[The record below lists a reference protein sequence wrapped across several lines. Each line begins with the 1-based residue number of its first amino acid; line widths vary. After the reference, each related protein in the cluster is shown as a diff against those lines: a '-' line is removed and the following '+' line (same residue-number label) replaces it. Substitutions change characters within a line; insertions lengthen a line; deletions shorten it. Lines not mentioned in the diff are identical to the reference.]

1 MPPPIEYANIDP
13 PPEHSLRPHIAG
25 DIVPRPRLLAM
36 LQRDA
41 SLTLVVAPAGYGKTT
56 LVADWLE
63 QCGLPS
69 AWVTFDAEVG
79 DLHHFLTHVLTAVA
93 ASLPEYTSDAL
104 EDLLGARTLPP
115 AAVIVEI
122 LQQELATVEQEF
134 VLVLDDFQA
143 VTSPAAHDLL
153 TELLR
158 LPPTP
163 LRLIIA
169 TRHDPSLPLVRLRAS
184 GRLTEVR
191 SRDLCFTAVEAQ
203 QFLQQSLDAPLSAS
217 EIDDL
222 VRNTEGWA
230 ANLRLAQLYLR
241 QEQGFASL
249 SRAVEVGA
257 RRARE
262 FLAEEVFAGL
272 APAIQTFL
280 MQSAILERL
289 SARVCAA
296 LSDTDDVAAAQAN
309 LQWLTTNGV
318 FTAPIDDA
326 QEWFRS
332 HALLRQFA
340 VQQLR
345 EHYDEAHVAT
355 LHRRASRWFA
365 AEGFTEEAIRHALAA
380 NDMPAAVDALAR
392 VRHGLMKTAQW
403 MELSHLLRLFSV
415 HQIEREPDLLLAQAW
430 FARSQNNVAL
440 LQASVQLASRLL
452 NGHNNDAQT
461 TGAAHHRI
469 AHLQGEVEVLQG
481 HLCYWRADMTGVVTH
496 TQRSLALLPRDAEY
510 ARGFAVLFYVTG
522 CQAIGEPAAAHA
534 LLDRYA
540 QELNR
545 DDYIAQMQWFTCRI
559 VLYVLDG
566 DLSPLAATADTM
578 LQLGAGR
585 PWAEPQGI
593 AHHCRAVVHYWRNE
607 LADLEPLVLDLL
619 AHRYQLT
626 PRYVVQT
633 ACILALAYQAQGRTA
648 EANAVAAAELSY
660 IETNNITEMW
670 PYVQALQADLALRQG
685 DVDAAAALLRE
696 TAQLQLLPTQFHYTP
711 HLVLL
716 RLYLHQNTTTSLGAA
731 GELLERMERFW
742 AAVGNAQILLELQVL
757 KALYWQARGNES
769 AALETLAQAARLAEP
784 HGNIRI
790 FADLGM
796 QIDGLLAKLQQRG
809 VTPLLVVAARTVIAA
824 ETPRA
829 THTAPPPPTPAI
841 VDDLAVLLTFREQE
855 VLRLLGEHLTNQEI
869 AARLYISTET
879 VKRHSISI
887 FRKLGVKNRRS
898 AALYARQLAQG

>member
-1 MPPPIEYANIDP
+1 MPPAIEYTNIAS
-13 PPEHSLRPHIAG
+13 PPEHLLRPHIAG
-25 DIVPRPRLLAM
+25 DIVPRLRLLTM

-63 QCGLPS
+63 RCGLPS
-69 AWVTFDAEVG
+69 VWVTFDAEVD
-79 DLHHFLTHVLTAVA
+79 DLHHFLTHVLTSVT
-93 ASLPEYTSDAL
+93 ASLPEYTSDVL
-104 EDLLGARTLPP
+104 KDLLGMRTLPP
-115 AAVIVEI
+115 IAVIAEI
-122 LQQELATVEQEF
+122 LQQELATVEKEF

-143 VTSPAAHDLL
+143 VTAPAARELL

-169 TRHDPSLPLVRLRAS
+169 TRHDPPLPLVRLRAS
-184 GRLTEVR
+184 GRLTEIR
-191 SRDLCFTAVEAQ
+191 SRDLCFTKVEAQ
-203 QFLQQSLDAPLSAS
+203 QFLQQSLEAPLSAY

-230 ANLRLAQLYLR
+230 ANLRLAQLYFR

-249 SRAVEVGA
+249 SRAMEVGA

-272 APAIQTFL
+272 PPAIQTFL

-296 LSDTDDVAAAQAN
+296 LDDEGDVAAAQAN
-309 LQWLTTNGV
+309 LLWLVANGV
-318 FTAPIDDA
+318 FTVAIDDA
-326 QEWFRS
+326 QEWFRY

-340 VQQLR
+340 AQQLHA
-345 EHYDEAHVAT
+345 HYDETAVAL

-365 AEGFTEEAIRHALAA
+365 TEGFTEEAIRHALAV
-380 NDMPAAVDALAR
+380 NDMTDAVDALER
-392 VRHGLMKTAQW
+392 VRYGLMKTAQW
-403 MELSHLLRLFSV
+403 MELSHLLHLFPA
-415 HQIEREPDLLLAQAW
+415 HQIEREPELLMAQAW

-440 LQASVQLASRLL
+440 LQASVQLATNLLKSRD
-452 NGHNNDAQT
+452 DAPT
-461 TGAAHHRI
+461 PDDAPHHTARL
-469 AHLQGEVEVLQG
+469 HGEVEALLG
-481 HLCYWRADMTGVVTH
+481 HLCYWRADMAGLVMH
-496 TQRSLALLPRDAEY
+496 TQRSLALLPHDAEY

-522 CQAIGEPAAAHA
+522 CQAIGERAAAHA

-545 DDYIAQMQWFTCRI
+545 DDYIAQMQWYTCRI
-559 VLYVLDG
+559 VLYGLDG

-578 LQLGAGR
+578 LQLSAGR
-585 PWAEPQGI
+585 PWTEPLGI
-593 AHHCRAVVHYWRNE
+593 AHHFRAIVHYWRNE
-607 LADLEPLVLDLL
+607 LADIEPLALDLL

-626 PRYVVQT
+626 PRFVVQT
-633 ACILALAYQAQGRTA
+633 ACVLALAYQAQGRTA
-648 EANAVAAAELSY
+648 EANAVATAELFY
-660 IETNNITEMW
+660 IETNNITEIR
-670 PYVQALQADLALRQG
+670 PYLQALQAELALRQG
-685 DVDAAAALLRE
+685 NVDAAAALLRE
-696 TAQLQLLPTQFHYTP
+696 TTQTQLLPTQFHYTP

-716 RLYLHQNTTTSLGAA
+716 RLYLHQNTTASLGAA
-731 GELLERMERFW
+731 GELLARMERFC

-757 KALYWQARGNES
+757 KSLYWQACGNES

-790 FADLGM
+790 FADLGT
-796 QIDGLLAKLQQRG
+796 QIDGLLAQLQQTG
-809 VTPLLVVAARTVIAA
+809 VTPLLIVAVRTVIAA
-824 ETPRA
+824 ESPHVM
-829 THTAPPPPTPAI
+829 HTAPPPSTLAI
-841 VDDLAVLLTFREQE
+841 TDKLAVLLTFREQE
-855 VLRLLGEHLTNQEI
+855 VLQLIGEHLTNQEI

-887 FRKLGVKNRRS
+887 FRKLGVRNRRT
-898 AALYARQLAQG
+898 AAVYARQLARG